1 MNNLQPDD
9 LAEVSDVITGIM
21 AEFSEAYSL
30 SRSRWARFAAEVH
43 PDLSGASMII
53 LQLILREGPVIATDI
68 SQLLDIDK
76 SFISRQISKLRELG
90 YVVATEAPDDRRVQ
104 LLTTTV
110 KAAKLIN
117 HFSEMWV
124 NTYHERFKGWSA
136 AELQALHDG
145 LRRFNCASKA

>member
-1 MNNLQPDD
+1 
-9 LAEVSDVITGIM
+9 
-21 AEFSEAYSL
+21 
-30 SRSRWARFAAEVH
+30 
-43 PDLSGASMII
+43 
-53 LQLILREGPVIATDI
+53 
-68 SQLLDIDK
+68 
-76 SFISRQISKLRELG
+76 RQISKLRELG
-90 YVVATEAPDDRRVQ
+90 YVVATEAPDDKRVQ
-104 LLTTTV
+104 LLTTTE

>member
-104 LLTTTV
+104 LLTTTE

-124 NTYHERFKGWSA
+124 HTYHERFKGWSA